1 MSTGARV
8 LVVGQNLVFVPR
20 VQAAARAVG
29 GDVRLARS
37 VDAFREAFRQ
47 TEPALV
53 LVDLEGDRS
62 TWMGVLEHVGRSEK
76 SGARLVAFGPHED
89 LDAMETARR
98 LGCDPVLTKGQFSR
112 DLPGLVAEAAS

>member
-1 MSTGARV
+1 
-8 LVVGQNLVFVPR
+8 VGQNLVFVPR
-20 VQAAARAVG
+20 VQAAAQAVG
-29 GDVRLARS
+29 CDVRLARS

-62 TWMGVLEHVGRSEK
+62 TWMGVLEHVGRLEE